1 MEKRV
6 LYLLTAVLLLLL
18 QTHPFL
24 PFGKD
29 GIRPDLFFALA
40 VYVGIRRSATNGA
53 LICFFLGYF
62 LEIFSGANSG
72 LYSTIYLSTFIAIR
86 VLLKYFSFDTV
97 AKIMALL
104 CASFV
109 VKFFIMLVSFCVIY
123 SCSFAL
129 FRKIFLLESVFTFV
143 LSPFIY
149 QLLLKIDKHN
159 KETPYFFGSKK
170 NVSQA

>member
-1 MEKRV
+1 MKKK
-6 LYLLTAVLLLLL
+6 LFYLLTAVLLLLI

-40 VYVGIRRSATNGA
+40 VYVGIRCSAINGA
-53 LICFFLGYF
+53 LICFFLGCF

-72 LYSTIYLSTFIAIR
+72 LYSTIYLSTFITIR

-104 CASFV
+104 CAALV
-109 VKFFIMLVSFCVIY
+109 IKFFIMFVSFCVIY
-123 SCSFAL
+123 GYGFAL
-129 FRKIFLLESVFTFV
+129 FRKIFLLESIYTLV

-149 QLLLKIDKHN
+149 QLLLKINKHN

-170 NVSQA
+170 NVSQS

>member
-1 MEKRV
+1 MKKKV
-6 LYLLTAVLLLLL
+6 FYLLTAVLLLFI

-29 GIRPDLFFALA
+29 GIRPDLFFVLA
-40 VYVGIRRSATNGA
+40 VYVGIRCRATSGA
-53 LICFFLGYF
+53 LICFLLGCF

-86 VLLKYFSFDTV
+86 LLLKYFSFDTV
-97 AKIMALL
+97 AKIMGLL
-104 CASFV
+104 CASLV

-123 SCSFAL
+123 GYGFTL
-129 FRKIFLLESVFTFV
+129 FRKIFLLESIYTLV

-159 KETPYFFGSKK
+159 KKTPYFFGSKK
-170 NVSQA
+170 NVSRA

>member
-1 MEKRV
+1 MKKKA
-6 LYLLTAVLLLLL
+6 LYLLTAVLLLFI

-29 GIRPDLFFALA
+29 GIRPDLFFTLA
-40 VYVGIRRSATNGA
+40 VYVGIHCRAINGA
-53 LICFFLGYF
+53 LVCFLLGCF
-62 LEIFSGANSG
+62 LEIFSGAPLG
-72 LYSTIYLSTFIAIR
+72 LYSTIYLSTFVAIR
-86 VLLKYFSFDTV
+86 VFLKYFSFDTV

-104 CASFV
+104 CASLV

-123 SCSFAL
+123 DFSFAL
-129 FRKIFLLESVFTFV
+129 FRKIFLLESIYTFV

>member
-1 MEKRV
+1 MKKKV
-6 LYLLTAVLLLLL
+6 LYLLTAVLLLFI
-18 QTHPFL
+18 QTHSFL

-40 VYVGIRRSATNGA
+40 VYVGISCRATSGA
-53 LICFFLGYF
+53 LICFLLGCF

>member
-1 MEKRV
+1 
-6 LYLLTAVLLLLL
+6 L
-18 QTHPFL
+18 
-24 PFGKD
+24 
-29 GIRPDLFFALA
+29 
-40 VYVGIRRSATNGA
+40 
-53 LICFFLGYF
+53 LGYF

-72 LYSTIYLSTFIAIR
+72 LYSTIYLSAFLAIR

-123 SCSFAL
+123 SFNFAL
-129 FRKIFLLESVFTFV
+129 FRKVFLLESIYTFV